1 MEQDWQLALS
11 LPQLEDFLKQIDASI
26 AALIQLRHAT
36 SNMVQAMRGEQQL
49 AELDG
54 TEKTLVKIRNPD
66 GECA

>member
-36 SNMVQAMRGEQQL
+36 AQMVQIIRGEQQL

-54 TEKTLVKIRNPD
+54 TTTENTSDL
-66 GECA
+66 